1 MRFTSNALSNF
12 KDKEMSKLL
21 KMHQSLV
28 VLESSSSG
36 EDDYDF
42 KIREGYFSSDDEKEQ
57 PGIFQP

>member
-42 KIREGYFSSDDEKEQ
+42 KIREGYFSSDDEKE
-57 PGIFQP
+57 